1 MKIEKDKTY
10 LPLEYDSKCVLTP
23 RLIKVI
29 GATDTEC
36 PVASMYYFIITN
48 NGNKTH
54 DKEKSF
60 LFNTNFCRFGDGYIL
75 MTNGFGIADSKQ
87 CLLKMAKFM
96 LTKAFYGNM
105 RQLPFEQNM
114 RAYGEIIRGEYRYI
128 LEMLKKIKYNDVRR
142 T

>member
-10 LPLEYDSKCVLTP
+10 LLLEYDSKCVLTP

-36 PVASMYYFIITN
+36 PVASMHYFIITN
-48 NGNKTH
+48 KWE
-54 DKEKSF
+54 EKSF
-60 LFNTNFCRFGDGYIL
+60 LFNTNFCRFGDGYIS

-87 CLLKMAKFM
+87 SLLKMAKFI
-96 LTKAFYGNM
+96 LTKVFYCNM